1 MQVAGVISI
10 VLLGVLGVFQL
21 ALALGA
27 PWGRAAWGGQNEGV
41 LPGRLRVSS
50 GVAGIAIYP
59 LMVLYVLTSSELIE
73 GDWLPGTGPV
83 AMWILVAFFGIG
95 TLANFASRSRIERIW
110 GPVSLTIA
118 ICCVVIA
125 VGI

>member
-1 MQVAGVISI
+1 MQVAGVISV
-10 VLLGVLGVFQL
+10 VLLVVLGVFQL

-50 GVAGIAIYP
+50 GVAG
-59 LMVLYVLTSSELIE
+59 MVLYVLTSSELIE
-73 GDWLPGTGPV
+73 GDWLPGTGSV
-83 AMWILVAFFGIG
+83 AMWILVAFFALGAV
-95 TLANFASRSRIERIW
+95 ANFASRSRMERSW
-110 GPVSLTIA
+110 GPVSLIIA

>member
-1 MQVAGVISI
+1 MQVAGVIAV
-10 VLLGVLGVFQL
+10 VLLGVLGAFQL

-27 PWGRAAWGGQNEGV
+27 PWGSAAWGGQNEGV

-50 GVAGIAIYP
+50 GVAGVVIYP
-59 LMVLYVLTSSELIE
+59 LMILYVLVSSELIE
-73 GDWLPGTGPV
+73 ADWLPGAGSV

-110 GPVSLTIA
+110 GPVSLVIA

>member
-1 MQVAGVISI
+1 MQVAGVIAV
-10 VLLGVLGVFQL
+10 VLLGIVGVFQL

-50 GVAGIAIYP
+50 GVAGVVIYP
-59 LMVLYVLTSSELIE
+59 LIMLYVLVSSELIAA
-73 GDWLPGTGPV
+73 DWPPGAGPV
-83 AMWILVAFFGIG
+83 AMWILVAFF
-95 TLANFASRSRIERIW
+95 TLGAVANFASRSRMERTW
-110 GPVSLTIA
+110 GPVSLIIA

>member
-1 MQVAGVISI
+1 MQVAGVIVV
-10 VLLGVLGVFQL
+10 VLLGALGVFQL

-50 GVAGIAIYP
+50 GVAGVVIYP
-59 LMVLYVLTSSELIE
+59 LMFLYVLVSSELIE
-73 GDWLPGTGPV
+73 ADWLPGAGSV

-95 TLANFASRSRIERIW
+95 ALANFASRSRIERAW
-110 GPVSLTIA
+110 GPVSLIIA
-118 ICCVVIA
+118 ICCALIA
-125 VGI
+125 VWI